1 MSARTITVTTPS
13 GDVPL
18 TITESGAGGRPVLLL
33 HGGAGPDS
41 VTGFGEALAGRF
53 PFRVLSPVYPGFS
66 GTARPDWLDS
76 MGTLAG
82 VLGGLLEDLDL
93 TDVIVAGSSVGGW
106 VAAELA
112 LAAPERVGRLV
123 LIDPAGLD
131 SADHPIAD
139 FFSLTPDQLADLSWA
154 NPKGHRI
161 DPAAMPEA
169 QRAILLGN
177 REALLAYG
185 GRSMADPGLAA
196 RLGGITAPTLV
207 IWGEADRIVTPGYGK
222 EYAAAIPG
230 AVFRMVPAAGHLPQ
244 LENPEAVLGLFGELV
259 TAAGL
264 PVTRLARYGLQ
275 VREHQGAVFLVGDV
289 GYGSEGPVRVVPCL
303 PGFPGHRVGAGEGLE
318 GERQVP
324 VGDAVVLADVQDPL
338 RVVPRG
344 LGPPEDRVDARD
356 LPFAAREVRRGRLG
370 NQAPV
375 VPGGVR
381 RVDHAVVVRYGP
393 VLLLHEPPGLV
404 EQLGCEQPF
413 VGDRSCS
420 RRAFR
425 GCGVRHG
432 NSV

>member
-1 MSARTITVTTPS
+1 MRVVAVRT
-13 GDVPL
+13 
-18 TITESGAGGRPVLLL
+18 
-33 HGGAGPDS
+33 
-41 VTGFGEALAGRF
+41 ALAIASSGSR
-53 PFRVLSPVYPGFS
+53 PHRSVRVKNASALTTTARSSLSRVIAAGARLAANGAVYPGFS
-66 GTARPDWLDS
+66 GTARPGWLDS

-154 NPKGHRI
+154 NPEGHRI

-185 GRSMADPGLAA
+185 GRSMADPALAA

-259 TAAGL
+259 TAAG
-264 PVTRLARYGLQ
+264 YQ
-275 VREHQGAVFLVGDV
+275 
-289 GYGSEGPVRVVPCL
+289 
-303 PGFPGHRVGAGEGLE
+303 
-318 GERQVP
+318 
-324 VGDAVVLADVQDPL
+324 
-338 RVVPRG
+338 
-344 LGPPEDRVDARD
+344 
-356 LPFAAREVRRGRLG
+356 
-370 NQAPV
+370 
-375 VPGGVR
+375 
-381 RVDHAVVVRYGP
+381 
-393 VLLLHEPPGLV
+393 
-404 EQLGCEQPF
+404 
-413 VGDRSCS
+413 
-420 RRAFR
+420 
-425 GCGVRHG
+425 
-432 NSV
+432 